1 MKVKDSHLIAC
12 GINECNARRAIR
24 PSAVANVLTALVLG
38 VSIGLALVW
47 GLS

>member
-1 MKVKDSHLIAC
+1 MKIRHSHLIAQ
-12 GINECNARRAIR
+12 GINECNARRTSR

-38 VSIGLALVW
+38 VSIGLALVR

>member
-1 MKVKDSHLIAC
+1 MKVKHSHLIAQ
-12 GINECNARRAIR
+12 GINELNARRASR
-24 PSAVANVLTALVLG
+24 ASAAANVLTALVLG

>member
-1 MKVKDSHLIAC
+1 MKIKDSHLIAQ
-12 GINECNARRAIR
+12 GINELNARRASR
-24 PSAVANVLTALVLG
+24 ASSAANVLTALVLG